1 MEKMEVVTLLLA
13 ADPSAPAEGPHILLE
28 ASAPTRAEA
37 VSEVFEMAGRGPAG
51 YYVFALDEGG
61 NIPTA

>member
-1 MEKMEVVTLLLA
+1 MEKMEVVTLLVA
-13 ADPSAPAEGPHILLE
+13 ADREAPAEGPHILLE

-37 VSEVFEMAGRGPAG
+37 AAQAMEMAGRGSFG
-51 YYVFALDEGG
+51 YIFALDNEG